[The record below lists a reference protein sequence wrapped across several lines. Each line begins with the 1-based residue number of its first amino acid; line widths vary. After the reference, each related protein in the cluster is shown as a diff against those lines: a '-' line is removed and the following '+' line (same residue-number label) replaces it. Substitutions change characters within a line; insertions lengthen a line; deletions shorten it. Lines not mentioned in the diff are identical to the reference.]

1 MSIAFRAMEFAM
13 KAHANQ
19 VRKYTGEPYFGH
31 LAEVAG
37 IVAAC
42 ERADVEMIAAAFL
55 HDTIEDCGVTLEKIE
70 HEFGFDVAVMVSG
83 LTDSEDGKNRAERKA
98 KARDRLAACSGRIQT
113 IKCADLISN
122 TKSIMLHDPKFAA
135 VYLEEKRLL
144 LEVMTKA
151 DPKIRA
157 IAMGL
162 SMQKEAP

>member
-1 MSIAFRAMEFAM
+1 MSIAFKAMDFAF

-19 VRKYTGEPYFGH
+19 IRKYTGEPYVGH

-42 ERADVEMIAAAFL
+42 ERVDVEMIAAAWL
-55 HDTIEDCGVTLEKIE
+55 HDAVEDCGVELETLEQ
-70 HEFGFDVAVMVSG
+70 EFGFGVALMVSG
-83 LTDSEDGKNRAERKA
+83 LTDSETGKNRAERKA
-98 KARDRLAACSGRIQT
+98 KGRERLAACSGRIQT

-122 TKSIMLHDPKFAA
+122 TKSIVLHDPKFA
-135 VYLEEKRLL
+135 VTYLEEKRLL

-157 IAMGL
+157 IAM
-162 SMQKEAP
+162 SMV